1 MSSYVVGEKKEV
13 FGRELWKGLI
23 GTFSVYLPESISFSV
38 AMYTERSVQR
48 DLYKETSQIRLEN
61 MISSL

>member
-23 GTFSVYLPESISFSV
+23 GTSSVYLPESISFSV